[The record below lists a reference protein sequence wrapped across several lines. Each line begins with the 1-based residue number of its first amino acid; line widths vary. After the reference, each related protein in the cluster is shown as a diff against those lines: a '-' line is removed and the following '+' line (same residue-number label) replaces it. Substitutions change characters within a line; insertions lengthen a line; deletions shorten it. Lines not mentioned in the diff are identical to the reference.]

1 MAMPMNMPTHGKN
14 PVGDHVL
21 HYESMAMGTAQVDAC
36 FTLQS
41 KTEAKF
47 RILFIPKNH
56 WRGRLNV

>member
-1 MAMPMNMPTHGKN
+1 MPTHGKN